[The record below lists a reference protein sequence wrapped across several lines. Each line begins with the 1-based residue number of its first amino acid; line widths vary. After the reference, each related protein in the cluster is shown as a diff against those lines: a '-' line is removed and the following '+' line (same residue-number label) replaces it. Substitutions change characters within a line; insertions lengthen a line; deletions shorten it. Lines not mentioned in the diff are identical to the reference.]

1 MGNIEYRIYSKW
13 VTFFEA
19 NSELVTFQGR
29 FAWEDTY
36 GSISEC
42 LYRGEPTLISV

>member
-1 MGNIEYRIYSKW
+1 MGNIEYHIYSKW

-19 NSELVTFQGR
+19 NSELVTFLGG
-29 FAWEDTY
+29 AWEDTY

-42 LYRGEPTLISV
+42 LYRGEPTLI